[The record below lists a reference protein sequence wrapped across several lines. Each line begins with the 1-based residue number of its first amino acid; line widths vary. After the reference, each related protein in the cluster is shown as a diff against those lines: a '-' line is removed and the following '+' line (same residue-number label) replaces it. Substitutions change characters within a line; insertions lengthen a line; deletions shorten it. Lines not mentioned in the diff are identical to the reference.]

1 MLEDRYDAFISYR
14 RSDGSTVARWL
25 RRELV
30 RFRAPRSM
38 RAQFGRKL
46 KVYLDTAY
54 ERGTSD
60 FYEQNVRPA
69 LLSSSYLLVVATP
82 AAIRRSDE
90 VASWIAR
97 EISDF
102 TAGPNGQNVIAVRG
116 AGEFNDPLPGDLATR
131 FPNIEI
137 VDLRGAS
144 RFWYLYP
151 ARIAR
156 LTSEKLKLVAP
167 LLDVPFDEMP
177 KLRQEEERRQQ
188 SLMGSITGAVLAV
201 LVAVSGLSIFAL
213 QSRNQAIRSL
223 QDSMF
228 ATGSMVILSTGLT
241 SSGGSANERI
251 RRILVNQGCD
261 LIDNLSSG
269 SGVEPAIDEL
279 VTCRLERAL
288 GRDQLGEQAEARA
301 LYDDAIAK
309 ASARY
314 ARVPRSDAAERLL
327 QARQAYAEYFVRQK
341 DNDAAEAQYKK
352 LHDEA
357 QAFAAANQTRS
368 EYARAEGEAL
378 GSLGDLYVARG
389 DRIYAGTSYDQAAV
403 AVHRKI
409 GLAGTDATLDDIEW
423 MARLYRLAGEQHRLS
438 GDPDGALVRYN
449 QALEARSLVAAD
461 HSAPAVDQ
469 EAAITNA
476 LIFSVEQTRNDPAAA
491 QKAIAAALAAIGRV
505 LGDQTAVASLKQKAM
520 ALQNWIEMQ
529 QKDH

>member
-1 MLEDRYDAFISYR
+1 LIA
-14 RSDGSTVARWL
+14 ARWL

-30 RFRAPRSM
+30 KFRAPRSM
-38 RAQFGRKL
+38 RARFGRRL
-46 KVYLDTAY
+46 KIYLDTAY
-54 ERGTSD
+54 ERGASD
-60 FYEQNVRPA
+60 FYEQSVKPA

-90 VASWIAR
+90 AADWMVR

-102 TAGPNGQNVIAVRG
+102 TAGPNGRNVVVVRG

-137 VDLRGAS
+137 VDLRGAG
-144 RFWYLYP
+144 RFWYFYP

-167 LLDVPFDEMP
+167 LLGVPFEDMP

-188 SLMGSITGAVLAV
+188 SLMGSVTGAVLGV

-228 ATGSMVILSTGLT
+228 ATGSMVILSTSLT
-241 SSGGSANERI
+241 NSGRDANEHI
-251 RRILVNQGCD
+251 RRLLVNRGCD

-269 SGVEPAIDEL
+269 SGVDPAIDEL

-288 GRDQLGEQAEARA
+288 SREQQDEQTEVRA

-309 ASARY
+309 AAARY
-314 ARVPRSDAAERLL
+314 VRVPRSDAAERLL
-327 QARQAYAEYFVRQK
+327 QARQAYAKYFIRQK
-341 DNDAAEAQYKK
+341 DSDAAEVQYKK
-352 LHDEA
+352 LLEEA
-357 QAFAAANQTRS
+357 QAFAAANQTRP

-378 GSLGDLYVARG
+378 GSLGDLYLARG
-389 DRIYAGTSYDQAAV
+389 DRIKAGTSYDQAAV

-409 GLAGTDATLDDIEW
+409 GLAGNDATLGDIEW
-423 MARLYRLAGEQHRLS
+423 MVRLYRLAGEQHRLS
-438 GDPDGALVRYN
+438 GDSDGAIIRYN
-449 QALEARSLVAAD
+449 HALEGRGLVAAD
-461 HSAPAVDQ
+461 RNAPAFDQ
-469 EAAITNA
+469 EAALINA
-476 LIFSVEQTRNDPAAA
+476 LVFSIEQTRSNPAAA
-491 QKAIAAALAAIGRV
+491 EKASAAALAAIGRV
-505 LGDQTAVASLKQKAM
+505 LGDQSAEAGLKQKAM
-520 ALQNWIEMQ
+520 ALQNWIEAE
-529 QKDH
+529 QKGH